1 MTWEE
6 RTKVGATLLSLV
18 AIVIGGSQFIQNQ
31 RILAATPFLQKKL
44 EWCEKA
50 VKTVSALAVN
60 DQPNPEDEQE
70 FWQLYWGLMVLIEN
84 ESIETAMVEFG
95 EALEGSRQI
104 ESGAKNSATPLIG
117 LRGASLGVARACRR
131 ELAEEWSPSWLRQGN
146 TTEVTS
152 PQNSSFP
159 SSPNSK

>member
-70 FWQLYWGLMVLIEN
+70 FWQLYWGLMVLIEMK
-84 ESIETAMVEFG
+84 A
-95 EALEGSRQI
+95 SRRRW
-104 ESGAKNSATPLIG
+104 L
-117 LRGASLGVARACRR
+117 SLVKHWKGRARSKVAPKIVPR
-131 ELAEEWSPSWLRQGN
+131 P
-146 TTEVTS
+146 
-152 PQNSSFP
+152 
-159 SSPNSK
+159 